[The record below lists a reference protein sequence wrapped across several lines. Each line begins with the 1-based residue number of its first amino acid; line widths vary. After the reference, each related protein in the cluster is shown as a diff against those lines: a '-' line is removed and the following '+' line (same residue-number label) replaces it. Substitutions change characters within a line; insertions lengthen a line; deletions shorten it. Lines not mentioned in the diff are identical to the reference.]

1 MAGSPESYETLRTD
15 TDSVRLFSSH
25 EAAEFLGIHRST
37 LHLAIRK
44 RKLTPDS
51 YTPGGHV
58 RFQGETLRRFKDRL
72 ALDSATGGDGSIA
85 RALSGAVASLS
96 HFTEL
101 EPVCEVVVDAALT
114 ACPGFAASM
123 ILACRD
129 DAPRESFH
137 LVASRGVPERVA
149 LEYRWLR
156 RNPGV
161 DFISSVVAR
170 QGARLLISDALSAG
184 APVPEGTQRLFVGA
198 GWRSAAVLPCVS
210 AGQTLGLLICLG
222 RTSYGLSEPEIAALE
237 QLSDVVTVALRRW
250 RRDDAIRRQTETIR
264 ELILHAQ
271 AAGERVARDDG
282 LAALRRICQQGARA
296 RLVCEWGF
304 PASLESEAPAPLA
317 NLLRAAAT
325 ERATQR
331 AEWESA
337 DGAAI
342 ALATPAPTATG
353 RAAVGAIWRREDMR
367 TGIELALLQVYG
379 QSCASVAC
387 R

>member
-1 MAGSPESYETLRTD
+1 MAGSLESYGIPHTGTD
-15 TDSVRLFSSH
+15 DERLYSSH

-37 LHLAIRK
+37 LHLAVRK

-51 YTPGGHV
+51 YTPGGHA
-58 RFQGETLRRFKDRL
+58 RFQHETLRQFKDRL

-85 RALSGAVASLS
+85 RALSSAVASLS
-96 HFTEL
+96 HITEL
-101 EPVCEVVVDAALT
+101 EPVCEAVVDAALA
-114 ACPGFAASM
+114 ACPSFAASLV
-123 ILACRD
+123 LACRD
-129 DAPRESFH
+129 DTQRESFH
-137 LVASRGVPERVA
+137 LVASRGVQERLI

-161 DFISSVVAR
+161 DFVSSVVAR

-184 APVPEGTQRLFVGA
+184 ASVPEGTQRLFVGA

-222 RTSYGLSEPEIAALE
+222 RTSCGLSEPEIAALE

-250 RRDDAIRRQTETIR
+250 RRDDATRRQTETIR
-264 ELILHAQ
+264 ELILQAQ
-271 AAGERVARDDG
+271 ASVGRVARDDD
-282 LAALRRICQQGARA
+282 LMELRRICQQGARA
-296 RLVCEWGF
+296 QVVCEWGF
-304 PASLESEAPAPLA
+304 PTASEAEAPAPLA

-325 ERATQR
+325 ERAAQR
-331 AEWESA
+331 TEWVSA

-342 ALATPAPTATG
+342 ALATPASITIG
-353 RAAVGAIWRREDMR
+353 QAAVGAIWRKEDMHS
-367 TGIELALLQVYG
+367 GIELALLQVYG
-379 QSCASVAC
+379 QTCASVAC